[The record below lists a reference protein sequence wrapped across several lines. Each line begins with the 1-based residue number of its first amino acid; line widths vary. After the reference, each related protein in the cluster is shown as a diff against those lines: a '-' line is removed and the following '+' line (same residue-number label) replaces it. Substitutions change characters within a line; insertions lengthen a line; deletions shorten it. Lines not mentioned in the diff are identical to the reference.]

1 MTESRRI
8 RILFPFTSKTIGG
21 SHFSSLNLIR
31 NLDRQ
36 RFEPLIVLHGK
47 GPFGDYLRDCRI
59 AHSVLPIHCYPGA
72 NRRSFHALELMR
84 TTPPLLWYLL
94 SRKIDIVH
102 TNDSRT
108 HHTWAMPAHLAG
120 KKFIWHLRT
129 TEFSRG
135 DRFVPLAQKSDQIVC
150 VSEYIRDTLPKSLRP
165 NSRVIYNPFDTISTP
180 PDRTA
185 ARRRLLDELA
195 LPEAVAV
202 VGFFANFLE
211 RKRPDVFVEAAAKI
225 SQGLGR
231 PVVFVMYGDDRTG
244 VAQALR
250 QRSEALGISDQVHM
264 MGFRS
269 PVEPLMAACDVML
282 VPALDEP
289 FGRTPVEAT
298 LVGTPLVAVRSGGHT
313 EYIKDSVTGLLA
325 NRDDPETLAQGAL
338 YLLNNP
344 ASAQRMVAEGQQIT
358 KQMLS
363 ISTHVEHIA
372 QLYEEILAQPSAKPS
387 SGADRQPESR
397 AAE

>member
-1 MTESRRI
+1 MQRPV
-8 RILFPFTSKTIGG
+8 RILFPFTAKSIGG
-21 SHFSSLNLIR
+21 SNFSTLNLIR
-31 NLDRQ
+31 NLDPEKY
-36 RFEPLIVLHGK
+36 EPHIVVHK
-47 GPFGDYLRDCRI
+47 RGPFADYLREHGI
-59 AHSVLPIHCYPGA
+59 PHKVLPFRCYA
-72 NRRSFHALELMR
+72 AARRKPNHPVQVLR
-84 TTPPLLWYLL
+84 TAPPLVYYLL
-94 SRKIDIVH
+94 KNRIDIVH
-102 TNDSRT
+102 TNDSRI
-108 HHTWAMPAHLAG
+108 HHTWAVPAKLAG
-120 KKFIWHLRT
+120 KKFIWHLRQT
-129 TEFSRG
+129 AFSRG
-135 DRFVPLAQKSDQIVC
+135 DRFVPLAQRADRIVC
-150 VSEYIRDTLPKSLRP
+150 VSEYIRSTLPKSLRP
-165 NSRVIYNPFDTISTP
+165 NSQVIYNPFDTVSVP
-180 PDRTA
+180 PDRAA

-195 LPEAVAV
+195 LPDEVAL

-244 VAQALR
+244 VMPALR

-298 LVGTPLVAVRSGGHT
+298 LVGTPLVAVKSGGHT
-313 EYIKDSVTGLLA
+313 EYIKDCVTGLLA
-325 NRDDPETLAQGAL
+325 KRDDPETLAQGAL

-344 ASAQRMVAEGQQIT
+344 ASAQRMVAEGQRIT

-363 ISTHVEHIA
+363 ISTHVEKIA
-372 QLYEEILAQPSAKPS
+372 QLYEEILAQPSAKPHCE
-387 SGADRQPESR
+387 SGQEPESR
-397 AAE
+397 GAE

>member
-8 RILFPFTSKTIGG
+8 RILFPFTSKSIGG

-36 RFEPLIVLHGK
+36 RFEPLIVLHGN
-47 GPFGDYLRDCRI
+47 GPFGNYLRDQGI
-59 AHSVLPIHCYPGA
+59 PHSVLPLRCYPA
-72 NRRSFHALELMR
+72 ASRRSFHALELLR
-84 TTPPLLWYLL
+84 ITPPLLWYLL

-102 TNDSRT
+102 TNDSRI
-108 HHTWAMPAHLAG
+108 HHTWAIAAQMIG

-135 DRFVPLAQKSDQIVC
+135 NRFVPLAQKADRIVC
-150 VSEYIRDTLPKSLRP
+150 VSEYIRSTLPKTLRP
-165 NSRVIYNPFDTISTP
+165 NSQVIYNPFDTVSVP
-180 PDRTA
+180 PNRAA

-195 LPEAVAV
+195 LPEDVDV

-225 SQGLGR
+225 SQVLGR
-231 PVVFVMYGDDRTG
+231 RVVFAMYGDDRTG
-244 VAQALR
+244 VTPVLR

-325 NRDDPETLAQGAL
+325 NRDDPETLAQGAI

-344 ASAQRMVAEGQQIT
+344 ASAQRMVAEGQRIT
-358 KQMLS
+358 KQVLS
-363 ISTHVEHIA
+363 ISTHVEQIA
-372 QLYEEILAQPSAKPS
+372 QLYEEILAQPPARAH
-387 SGADRQPESR
+387 SGAARDAETR
-397 AAE
+397 AAK